1 MEKMHER
8 QMLEESNSLSF
19 GNMSRLGKQPVI
31 IPSGVEVTL
40 TDGVLTVKGPKG
52 TLTLPVR
59 EDVAFAIEGTEITL
73 APANETKTANALWG
87 TYAAITRNL
96 ITGVTEGFSKV
107 LEIEGVGYKMDV
119 QGQKLTLNVGFSHP
133 VILEVP
139 EGMTVEIQKNVATVT
154 GIDKHAVGQ
163 FAANIRKVK
172 PPEPYKGK
180 GIHYK
185 GEYIIRKQGK
195 KAV

>member
-1 MEKMHER
+1 
-8 QMLEESNSLSF
+8 
-19 GNMSRLGKQPVI
+19 MSRLGKQPVA
-31 IPSGVEVTL
+31 IPSGVEASF

-52 TLTLPVR
+52 TLTQEMRDTVTII
-59 EDVAFAIEGTEITL
+59 VADGTITL
-73 APANETKTANALWG
+73 APANDSKEAGALWG
-87 TYAAITRNL
+87 TYAALTRNL
-96 ITGVTEGFSKV
+96 ITGVTEGFSKI
-107 LEIEGVGYKMDV
+107 LEIEGVGYRMEV

-133 VILEVP
+133 VLMEVP
-139 EGMTVEIQKNVATVT
+139 EGIACAIEKNIITVS

-180 GIHYK
+180 GIHYQ